1 MKKYLVCLEIY
12 IDVTNAEKIVNYVN
26 QGWQLHELCPYNS
39 GMIRATATFEV
50 ETDFIDAYL
59 KAMETCPD
67 FTVIRHEEFNA
78 E

>member
-1 MKKYLVCLEIY
+1 MKKYLVVLQTY
-12 IDVTNAEKIVNYVN
+12 IEVYDAEKITNYVN
-26 QGWQLHELCPYNS
+26 QGWKLHELCPYNS

-50 ETDFIDAYL
+50 ETDNIDAYL

-67 FTVIRHEEFNA
+67 FTVIRHEEFNV

>member
-1 MKKYLVCLEIY
+1 MKKYLVVLETY
-12 IDVTNAEKIVNYVN
+12 ISVYDAEKVTNYVD
-26 QGWQLHELCPYNS
+26 QGWKLQNLCGYHS

-50 ETDFIDAYL
+50 ETDNVSAYL

-78 E
+78 K